1 MEAMDFRS
9 NAHVIPILI
18 TQTPLPGDLEAL
30 AGHHGIRHFMASR
43 TLG

>member
-9 NAHVIPILI
+9 NAHVILILI
-18 TQTPLPGDLEAL
+18 TQTPLPGDRDAL
-30 AGHHGIRHFMASR
+30 ARHFMASR